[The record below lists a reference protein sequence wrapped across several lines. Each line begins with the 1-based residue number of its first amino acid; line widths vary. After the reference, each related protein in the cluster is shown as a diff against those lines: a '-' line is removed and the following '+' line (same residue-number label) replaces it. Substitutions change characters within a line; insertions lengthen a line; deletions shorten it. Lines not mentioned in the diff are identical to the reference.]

1 MEMVSSRVSLATSSR
16 KSGRPRIAGPSRDA
30 LLVRLAARPEIAAAI
45 LLVAM
50 SAFLLVATPTFA
62 THENLIWVC
71 YSFAV
76 IGIATIGMLLVFA
89 AGDID
94 FSIGAEIGLAAV
106 IAGRI
111 IFIHPHTPDAVVF
124 AATIA
129 IGLMFGLVNGL
140 IVAKLKFNPFIA
152 TLATGYVG
160 RGLIIIVSENRNLSG
175 FSGNLI
181 ALGEG
186 KVFGIP
192 VLVLIFAVVAVGW
205 SWVLAKTVFGR
216 QLFAVGGNASA
227 ARLSGVPV
235 DRIRIIAFVCCGG
248 MGGLAGFLLVCRLG
262 VAEQSIG
269 VGYEMDAIAAAVIG
283 GVSIF
288 GGTGSVIGV
297 VIGTAAMAVIRN
309 GLVLMQIG
317 AMWQLLATGS
327 VIVIAIAIDGIR
339 RKIRPLS

>member
-1 MEMVSSRVSLATSSR
+1 VV
-16 KSGRPRIAGPSRDA
+16 GPSRDA
-30 LLVRLAARPEIAAAI
+30 FLVRLAARPEIAAAI
-45 LLVAM
+45 LLAAM
-50 SAFLLVATPTFA
+50 SVFLLVATPTFA
-62 THENLIWVC
+62 TRENLIWVC
-71 YSFAV
+71 YSFSV

-111 IFIHPHTPDAVVF
+111 VFYHPGTPDVAIF
-124 AATIA
+124 AAMIA
-129 IGLMFGLVNGL
+129 TGLAFGFVNGL

-152 TLATGYVG
+152 TLATGYIG

-175 FSGNLI
+175 FSANLI

-186 KVFGIP
+186 KILGIP
-192 VLVLIFAVVAVGW
+192 ILVLVFALVAMAW
-205 SWVLAKTVFGR
+205 SWVLTKTVFGR

-235 DRIRIIAFVCCGG
+235 DRTRILAFVFCGG
-248 MGGLAGFLLVCRLG
+248 MAGLAGFLLVCRLG

-317 AMWQLLATGS
+317 AMWQLLATGA
-327 VIVIAIAIDGIR
+327 VIVIAIAIDGVR
-339 RKIRPLS
+339 RKLRPLG

>member
-1 MEMVSSRVSLATSSR
+1 MSFRVLPAGLEPQ
-16 KSGRPRIAGPSRDA
+16 SGQPGLVGLTRDA
-30 LLVRLAARPEIAAAI
+30 LLVRLAARPEVAAAI
-45 LLVAM
+45 LLGVM
-50 SAFLLVATPTFA
+50 SGFLLVATPTFA

-71 YSFAV
+71 YSFSV

-111 IFIHPHTPDAVVF
+111 VFYHPSTSDVAIF

-129 IGLMFGLVNGL
+129 TGLLFGFVNGL

-152 TLATGYVG
+152 TLATGYIG

-175 FSGNLI
+175 FSANLI

-192 VLVLIFAVVAVGW
+192 ILVLIFAVVALAW
-205 SWVLAKTVFGR
+205 SCILTQTVFGR
-216 QLFAVGGNASA
+216 QLFAIGGNASA

-235 DRIRIIAFVCCGG
+235 DRTRIMAFVSCGG

-262 VAEQSIG
+262 VAEQGIG

-317 AMWQLLATGS
+317 AMWQLLATGT

-339 RKIRPLS
+339 RKVRPLG

>member
-1 MEMVSSRVSLATSSR
+1 MV
-16 KSGRPRIAGPSRDA
+16 GPSRDA

-45 LLVAM
+45 LLAAM

-62 THENLIWVC
+62 TYENLSWIC
-71 YSFAV
+71 YSFSV
-76 IGIATIGMLLVFA
+76 IGIATTGMLLVFA

-94 FSIGAEIGLAAV
+94 FSIGAQIGLAAV

-111 IFIHPHTPDAVVF
+111 VFFHPGTPDVVVF

-129 IGLMFGLVNGL
+129 TGLVFGLVNGI

-152 TLATGYVG
+152 TLATGYIG

-175 FSGNLI
+175 FSANLM

-186 KVFGIP
+186 RFFGIP
-192 VLVLIFAVVAVGW
+192 HLVLIFAVVALAW
-205 SWVLAKTVFGR
+205 SWVLTKTVFGR
-216 QLFAVGGNASA
+216 QLFAVGGNESA

-235 DRIRIIAFVCCGG
+235 DRIRILAFVCCGG
-248 MGGLAGFLLVCRLG
+248 MGGLAGFLLVCRIG
-262 VAEQSIG
+262 VAEQSLG

-288 GGTGSVIGV
+288 GGTGSVTGV
-297 VIGTAAMAVIRN
+297 AIGTAAMAVIRN

-327 VIVIAIAIDGIR
+327 VILIAIAIDGVR
-339 RKIRPLS
+339 RKVRPLG

>member
-1 MEMVSSRVSLATSSR
+1 M
-16 KSGRPRIAGPSRDA
+16 IGPSRDA
-30 LLVRLAARPEIAAAI
+30 LLVRLAARPEVAAGI
-45 LLVAM
+45 LLVVM
-50 SAFLLVATPTFA
+50 SSFLLVATPTFA

-71 YSFAV
+71 YSFSV
-76 IGIATIGMLLVFA
+76 IGIATVGMLLVFA

-106 IAGRI
+106 IAGRLV
-111 IFIHPHTPDAVVF
+111 FYHPDTPDVAIF

-129 IGLMFGLVNGL
+129 TGLAFGFVNGL
-140 IVAKLKFNPFIA
+140 IVAKLQFNPFIA
-152 TLATGYVG
+152 TLATGFIG
-160 RGLIIIVSENRNLSG
+160 RGLIILVSENRNLSG
-175 FSGNLI
+175 FSANLI

-192 VLVLIFAVVAVGW
+192 ILVLIFAVVALAW
-205 SWVLAKTVFGR
+205 SWVLTKTVFGR

-235 DRIRIIAFVCCGG
+235 DRIRILAFVFCGG
-248 MGGLAGFLLVCRLG
+248 MAGLAGFLLVCRLG

-327 VIVIAIAIDGIR
+327 VIVIAIAIDGVR
-339 RKIRPLS
+339 RKVRPLG